1 MKQKKIIMFMPSI
14 ERGGVEKNF
23 FIVSN
28 FLQKKFNDL
37 MNEIETLFNLKELK
51 R

>member
-23 FIVSN
+23 FIISN
-28 FLQKKFNDL
+28 FLQKKIQGFN
-37 MNEIETLFNLKELK
+37 NNNIGCFKAKKKE
-51 R
+51 